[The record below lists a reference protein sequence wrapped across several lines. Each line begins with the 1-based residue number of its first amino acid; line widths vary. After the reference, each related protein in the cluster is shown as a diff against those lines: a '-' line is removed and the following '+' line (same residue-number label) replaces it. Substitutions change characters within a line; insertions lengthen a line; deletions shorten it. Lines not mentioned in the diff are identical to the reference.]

1 MKRFLD
7 LIVSFLGL
15 LILSPILLIIAILI
29 VIDSGFPVFFKQ
41 QRVGKGNID
50 FGMLKFRT
58 MRKDA
63 DKKGLLITVGGRDS
77 RITRVGYYLRKYKLD
92 EFPQLFNVLKGEMS
106 LVGPRPEVRK
116 YVEHYSEEQ
125 MKVFSIK
132 PGITDYASIQFRNE
146 NELLAGRDNPEEFY
160 IKEIMPV
167 KLSFNL
173 EYLRKRTFWGDMAI
187 LFQTVL
193 SIFR

>member
-1 MKRFLD
+1 M
-7 LIVSFLGL
+7 
-15 LILSPILLIIAILI
+15 
-29 VIDSGFPVFFKQ
+29 
-41 QRVGKGNID
+41 RVGKGNKD

-58 MRKDA
+58 MHKDA
-63 DKKGLLITVGGRDS
+63 DKKGLLITVGGRDP
-77 RITRVGYYLRKYKLD
+77 RITGIGYYLRRFKLD

-116 YVEHYSEEQ
+116 YVAHYSEEQ

-146 NELLAGRDNPEEFY
+146 NELLAGRTNPEEYY

-167 KLSFNL
+167 KLSYNL
-173 EYLRKRTFWGDMAI
+173 EYLRKRTFWGDIAI
-187 LFQTVL
+187 LFQTVF

>member
-1 MKRFLD
+1 M
-7 LIVSFLGL
+7 
-15 LILSPILLIIAILI
+15 I